1 MSKLVLACKKCHT
14 TFKIESDYRKCGN
27 LGCTEYNKRFGGKL
41 NVSQSQKRHEEKKE
55 KDVT

>member
-1 MSKLVLACKKCHT
+1 LACKKCHT